1 MRDFVLQIATKINL
15 PANMLLLLL
24 ASAVILIAWSF
35 AVPLGEAP
43 DEGSHSQYIEYIH
56 LNVDLPL
63 YRPGFSEANQ
73 PPLYYSLVAPLAFQ
87 FATPTGWP
95 HWVGFQ
101 APNRKPGDPRV
112 TEYSNPDFD
121 RYWAWRSIRLLTAL
135 LSVVTVLICYWI
147 GREASGNRMTGLLA
161 AGLAA
166 FLPQFTFRGTNI
178 SNDALVTMLSAIATL
193 WIVRLIKSGF
203 SWVTAA
209 NGTATLALAF
219 LTKINAVFLPIPFSL
234 AILSES
240 VPWETRVKR
249 LSVIALALIPI
260 APWLIRNQL
269 LYGDPLA
276 NGAMLNVVSL
286 IVDHKSITA
295 PYFTQVFPS
304 LLYRSSIGLFGW
316 MNLPSPDWVYWL
328 YGALIVGALVGYVW
342 RFFAR
347 NVDLRLT
354 LILFTIPLLN
364 LAVTVYIN
372 LTFSQPQGRYMFPAM
387 PALAFLTA
395 YGLIGLPAWSGRATL
410 ILLML
415 LALVNIYLLLGVVVP
430 AYWMNLSH
438 AFLAFLI

>member
-1 MRDFVLQIATKINL
+1 MRDFVLQIAAKINL
-15 PANMLLLLL
+15 PANILLLLL

-43 DEGSHSQYIEYIH
+43 DEGSHAQYVEYIR

-95 HWVGFQ
+95 HWVGF
-101 APNRKPGDPRV
+101 KPGDPRV
-112 TEYSNPDFD
+112 TEYSSPDFN

-135 LSVVTVLICYWI
+135 LSVVTVLSCYWI
-147 GREASGNRMTGLLA
+147 GREASGDRMTGLLA

-178 SNDALVTMLSAIATL
+178 SNDALVTLLSGIATL
-193 WIVRLIKSGF
+193 WIVRLIRSGF
-203 SWVTAA
+203 TWETGGKGTTA
-209 NGTATLALAF
+209 LALTF
-219 LTKINAVFLPIPFSL
+219 LAKINAVFLPIPFSL

-240 VPWETRVKR
+240 VPWKTRVKR
-249 LSVIALALIPI
+249 LGVLALALILI
-260 APWLIRNQL
+260 APWLIRNQF
-269 LYGDPLA
+269 LYNDPLA
-276 NGAMLNVVSL
+276 NGAMLNVVSF
-286 IVDHKSITA
+286 IVDRKAITS
-295 PYFTQVFPS
+295 PYFTQEFPS
-304 LLYRSSIGLFGW
+304 LLYRSFIGLFGW

-328 YGALIVGALVGYVW
+328 YGTLIVAALVGYVS

-347 NVDLRLT
+347 NVDLRVT
-354 LILFTIPLLN
+354 LILSAIPLLN

-415 LALVNIYLLLGVVVP
+415 LALVNIYLLLGIVVP